1 MSEKAKV
8 LIVDDQE
15 VVRLSYLRSLGS
27 EHCRVD
33 VAASGEEALQTMQ
46 QRKFDLV
53 LLDLRM
59 PGMDGM
65 DVLRTIKQMWPDTEV
80 VMITGYP
87 TVETAKEAVR
97 LGAHGYLA
105 KPLGPDDIVNAA
117 NDAVIQKKWTLRK
130 DCGNAGLGTGLRTDE
145 WKKTEGAAC

>member
-1 MSEKAKV
+1 MSEKTKV

-27 EHCRVD
+27 EHCKVD
-33 VAASGEEALQTMQ
+33 VAASGEEALQAMQ
-46 QRKFDLV
+46 QREFDLV

-65 DVLRTIKQMWPDTEV
+65 EVLKTIKQMWPDTEV

-105 KPLGPDDIVNAA
+105 KPLGPNDIVNAA

-130 DCGNAGLGTGLRTDE
+130 ECGNPGVGTASRTE
-145 WKKTEGAAC
+145 AWKKTGGLVC

>member
-1 MSEKAKV
+1 MSEKTKV

-27 EHCRVD
+27 EHCNVH
-33 VAASGEEALQTMQ
+33 VAASGEEALQAMQ

-65 DVLRTIKQMWPDTEV
+65 EVLRTIKQMWPDTQV
-80 VMITGYP
+80 VIITGYP

-97 LGAHGYLA
+97 LGAHDYLA

-117 NDAVIQKKWTLRK
+117 NDAVIQKKWTLRT
-130 DCGNAGLGTGLRTDE
+130 DSGNSCSSADARTRGWRKAG
-145 WKKTEGAAC
+145 AVAC

>member
-1 MSEKAKV
+1 MSEKTKV

-15 VVRLSYLRSLGS
+15 IVRLSYLRSLGS
-27 EHCRVD
+27 EHCNVD
-33 VAASGEEALQTMQ
+33 VAASGEEALQAMR
-46 QRKFDLV
+46 QRRFDLV

-65 DVLRTIKQMWPDTEV
+65 EVLRMIKQMWPDTEV
-80 VMITGYP
+80 VVITGYP

-130 DCGNAGLGTGLRTDE
+130 VSANPGQGTGPRTDE
-145 WKKTEGAAC
+145 WKKTGSLAC

>member
-1 MSEKAKV
+1 MSEKTKI

-27 EHCRVD
+27 EHCNVD
-33 VAASGEEALQTMQ
+33 VAGSGEEALQAMG
-46 QRKFDLV
+46 QRRFDLV

-65 DVLRTIKQMWPDTEV
+65 DVLRTIKRMWPDTQV
-80 VMITGYP
+80 VIITGYP

-97 LGAHGYLA
+97 LGAHDYLA

-117 NDAVIQKKWTLRK
+117 NDAVIQKKW
-130 DCGNAGLGTGLRTDE
+130 ALRTDSGNPGSGADVRTGP
-145 WKKTEGAAC
+145 WRKTGALAC